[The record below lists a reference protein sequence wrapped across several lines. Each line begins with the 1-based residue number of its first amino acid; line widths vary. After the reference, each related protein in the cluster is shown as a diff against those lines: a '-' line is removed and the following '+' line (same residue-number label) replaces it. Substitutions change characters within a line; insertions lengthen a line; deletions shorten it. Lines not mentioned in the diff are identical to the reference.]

1 MTVDYINNT
10 NQRTPCVLVLDASYS
25 MSTNTPSGKTR
36 IKLLNEG
43 LKALEDA
50 LKADQTA
57 LTRVQISIVIVGG
70 PNSTAEMLMDW
81 TDANHFSAF
90 NLKEGGNTPLAEGL
104 ELGLDLIENAKAN
117 LKTNGI
123 SYTRPW
129 MFVMSD
135 GEPTSNIKD
144 WERVSKACKEAIKD
158 KKVMIFPIAV
168 DSSSDGKLND
178 ISDKPCLKME
188 VKNLMNFLYGSVIV

>member
-10 NQRTPCVLVLDASYS
+10 NQRTPCVLVLGFLFNQPIHPQENKNKTIKRGLESTGRRSESGSNCTYS
-25 MSTNTPSGKTR
+25 SSDKHCDCR
-36 IKLLNEG
+36 R
-43 LKALEDA
+43 A
-50 LKADQTA
+50 
-57 LTRVQISIVIVGG
+57 
-70 PNSTAEMLMDW
+70 NSTAEMLMDW

-144 WERVSKACKEAIKD
+144 WSE
-158 KKVMIFPIAV
+158 FP
-168 DSSSDGKLND
+168 S
-178 ISDKPCLKME
+178 M
-188 VKNLMNFLYGSVIV
+188 

>member
-1 MTVDYINNT
+1 
-10 NQRTPCVLVLDASYS
+10 
-25 MSTNTPSGKTR
+25 
-36 IKLLNEG
+36 
-43 LKALEDA
+43 
-50 LKADQTA
+50 
-57 LTRVQISIVIVGG
+57 
-70 PNSTAEMLMDW
+70 MDGC
-81 TDANHFSAF
+81 NHFSAF

-144 WERVSKACKEAIKD
+144 WERVSEACKEAIKD

-178 ISDKPCLKME
+178 ISISHALRWK
-188 VKNLMNFLYGSVIV
+188 

>member
-1 MTVDYINNT
+1 M
-10 NQRTPCVLVLDASYS
+10 
-25 MSTNTPSGKTR
+25 
-36 IKLLNEG
+36 
-43 LKALEDA
+43 
-50 LKADQTA
+50 
-57 LTRVQISIVIVGG
+57 IVGG

-144 WERVSKACKEAIKD
+144 WERVSEACKEAIKD

-188 VKNLMNFLYGSVIV
+188 VTKFNEFFVWLSDSLSAVTRSRPGESVELPETDPWRHVGI